1 MCQDALD
8 RTRNRQN
15 ENLRAIEYQTVPEYL
30 NSLSVH
36 EQVLWCA
43 QACVSTVDCG
53 SYRNEM
59 GLPYGSSPS
68 HTDSLTH
75 CLMISLVGNWEI
87 CIDSVGTVYHQYKT
101 FGNVSLKKKLQ

>member
-43 QACVSTVDCG
+43 QACVSTVDCVEVT
-53 SYRNEM
+53 EM
-59 GLPYGSSPS
+59 RWA
-68 HTDSLTH
+68 
-75 CLMISLVGNWEI
+75 CLMEGLHLIQIRLP
-87 CIDSVGTVYHQYKT
+87 TV
-101 FGNVSLKKKLQ
+101 F